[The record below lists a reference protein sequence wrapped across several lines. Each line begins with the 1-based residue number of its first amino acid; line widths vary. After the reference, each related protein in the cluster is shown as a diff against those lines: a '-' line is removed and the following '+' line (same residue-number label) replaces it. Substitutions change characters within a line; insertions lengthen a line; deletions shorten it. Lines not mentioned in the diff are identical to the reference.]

1 MRGTAPLKYC
11 ARSLLVAAVFMLV
24 SPVDVWACESCFGAA
39 VDSEVTR
46 GIGLAM
52 LLLLVV
58 VTTVFAGII
67 WFFKNMMNRAR
78 KLEEGRLMPP
88 RDPSVISPTALN

>member
-1 MRGTAPLKYC
+1 MMRAPKLI
-11 ARSLLVAAVFMLV
+11 VAIAGIA
-24 SPVDVWACESCFGAA
+24 VWALASPTLARACETCFGAS

-58 VTTVFAGII
+58 VTMIFAGIL
-67 WFFKNMMNRAR
+67 WFFWNMMDRTR
-78 KLEEGRLMPP
+78 KLREGRLMPP
-88 RDPSVISPTALN
+88 HNPAVIPPTALN

>member
-1 MRGTAPLKYC
+1 MTRAPKFIAAL
-11 ARSLLVAAVFMLV
+11 AGMAGWALASPALVL
-24 SPVDVWACESCFGAA
+24 ACESCFGAA

-58 VTTVFAGII
+58 VTAVFAGIL
-67 WFFKNMMNRAR
+67 WFFWNMMDRSR
-78 KLEEGRLMPP
+78 KLRDGRLLPP
-88 RDPSVISPTALN
+88 HNPAIIPPTALN

>member
-1 MRGTAPLKYC
+1 MIP
-11 ARSLLVAAVFMLV
+11 ARKLLMTFAGAAVMALT
-24 SPVDVWACESCFGAA
+24 SPTAVQACESCFGAA

-58 VTTVFAGII
+58 VTAVFAGILG
-67 WFFKNMMNRAR
+67 FFWNMMDRTR
-78 KLEEGRLMPP
+78 KLREGRLMPP
-88 RDPSVISPTALN
+88 HNPAVIPPTALN